1 MAKRDRILVLDIGS
15 TAIHAG
21 EFDYLGSGAIV
32 LRAFTNVEYTENL
45 TETNRTMVI
54 NSALR
59 RAMEEGKF
67 TSKRCSI
74 CVSGQAAFMRFV
86 KLPPVTEEASRVRQI
101 VEYEARQNVPFP
113 MEEVIW
119 DYQLI
124 GSDEEELEVMFAVI
138 KNDIVD
144 GVIRAVTDLDLQPEL
159 VDFAPAALYN
169 AARANYV
176 GEEECAM
183 LLDIG
188 GRCTNLLFLDGER
201 FFARAIPIAGF
212 TITQQIAKEFGISTD
227 EAEIL
232 KRRHGFVAL
241 GGAYEEPES
250 EVAATIS
257 KIIRNVMTRLH
268 GEINRSINVYRTQQK
283 GNKPTHLFL
292 SGGSSTMAFTDH
304 FFSEKLRMEVSY
316 FNPFKIVTLG
326 EDLDTQ
332 HLQEVAHMFPEVVGV
347 ALRNS
352 VECPVEIT
360 LITDAINRAQV
371 FKKRRPFIL
380 ISCIVWILVL
390 GVISMVNSHRAKL
403 YRGEADRRENSY
415 EQLKRNATLI
425 GRGNDGRDSAIKRYE
440 TMEAL
445 LNRRMRWMEIY
456 NAFQEA
462 KPIDLWLDT
471 IKPIDK
477 PLQDPQTAAEEIPET
492 TTMDPGMDP
501 MGGGMFFVP
510 EGGGTTGSTTTAAEF
525 EWFDVQGHCVTIPE
539 TTERQGGEPVRNV
552 FTPAQLQIL
561 LDRYRELR
569 EKDASSAESSEA
581 FRAYEELIGVF
592 NSGNKIIST
601 TRPNLPQTF
610 VEALR
615 MSDVFSNQ
623 ILETRL
629 VGVSFDPKFSNLLK
643 FRIQVRLVN
652 PVSSEM
658 P

>member
-1 MAKRDRILVLDIGS
+1 MAKRDRILILDIGS

-21 EFDYLGSGAIV
+21 EFEYLGSGGLV
-32 LRAFTNVEYTENL
+32 LHSFCNVEYTENL
-45 TETNRTMVI
+45 TEANRTMVI
-54 NSALR
+54 GAALR
-59 RAMEEGKF
+59 RALEDGKF
-67 TSKRCSI
+67 STQRCSI

-86 KLPPVTEEASRVRQI
+86 KLPPVSEEESRVRQI

-138 KNDIVD
+138 KNDIVE
-144 GVIRAVTDLDLQPEL
+144 GVIRAVTDLDMQPNL

-169 AARANYV
+169 AARANYI

-188 GRCTNLLFLDGER
+188 GRCTNLLFLDGNR

-316 FNPFKIVTLG
+316 FNPFKVVALD
-326 EDLDTQ
+326 ESLDTQ
-332 HLQEVAHMFPEVVGV
+332 RLQEVAHMFPEVVGV
-347 ALRNS
+347 ALRNA
-352 VECPVEIT
+352 VECPVEIS
-360 LITDAINRAQV
+360 LITESIRKHQL
-371 FKKRRPFIL
+371 FTKRRPFLI
-380 ISCIVWILVL
+380 ISCVVWLLVL
-390 GVISMVNSHRAKL
+390 LVWHMVNNRRAEL
-403 YRGEADRRENSY
+403 YRSAFEDKKGQITKLDSRHNTIRNAQKEMEADIAKYNRVGELLARR
-415 EQLKRNATLI
+415 T
-425 GRGNDGRDSAIKRYE
+425 
-440 TMEAL
+440 
-445 LNRRMRWMEIY
+445 RWTELY
-456 NAFQEA
+456 NEVQKA
-462 KPIDLWLDT
+462 KPIDLWIQH
-471 IKPIDK
+471 IKPAQK
-477 PLQDPQTAAEEIPET
+477 PLQDPEKAKAKAEATATEAVSEEDFFTQGGIT
-492 TTMDPGMDP
+492 TTETQATDQ
-501 MGGGMFFVP
+501 
-510 EGGGTTGSTTTAAEF
+510 F
-525 EWFDVQGHCVTIPE
+525 EWFDLFGYCVRIPE
-539 TTERQGGEPVRNV
+539 VNDDGSFSRPVFSNAQWQLLRPVAMENV
-552 FTPAQLQIL
+552 AQT
-561 LDRYRELR
+561 
-569 EKDASSAESSEA
+569 KDAGGDDAQK
-581 FRAYEELIGVF
+581 YVELGNVIA
-592 NSGNKIIST
+592 SGNRVQPST
-601 TRPNLPQTF
+601 NLPKAF

-615 MSDVFSNQ
+615 MCPLFSDDRY
-623 ILETRL
+623 ETN
-629 VGVSFDPKFSNLLK
+629 VVAVSIDVAEEFENVWR
-643 FRIQVRLVN
+643 FRIQVKLRT
-652 PVSSEM
+652 PISTSM